1 MDSCTVTGSP
11 PIAATETG
19 LWRLADTNRSSSEL
33 STYPAVPFSHM
44 LERMKAHRAEG
55 GGRGDAQRGVIN
67 GHLDYFTTVH
77 EVLWVLLR
85 SKQKQSKKVNI
96 RTFLLL
102 LINVNI
108 C

>member
-11 PIAATETG
+11 PVAATETG

-33 STYPAVPFSHM
+33 STHPAVPFSHM

-55 GGRGDAQRGVIN
+55 GGRGD

-85 SKQKQSKKVNI
+85 SKQKQ
-96 RTFLLL
+96 
-102 LINVNI
+102 
-108 C
+108 

>member
-11 PIAATETG
+11 PVAATETG

-67 GHLDYFTTVH
+67 GHL
-77 EVLWVLLR
+77 WVLLR